1 MNIISQFLKKSK
13 LLPILALLFFTF
25 LIYFS
30 VLDHGFINTWDDD
43 VYVTSNEAVKGFSF
57 NHIEAAFTKFY
68 SGNYAPIQILSYM
81 LDYSLWGLNAGGFL
95 FSNILYH
102 AVNGLLFYYLLI
114 RIYQSRRLAFIASF
128 IFLCHPVQVESVA
141 WVSQRKNLLAMIF
154 FLTSIHAYLSYAD
167 GGIVKGKS
175 YYVASISAFIA
186 SLLSKAITVIMVPV
200 LLLYDHCFATKSTWR
215 QRIVDKLPFVL
226 ATIIISLLTYISQT
240 PGRGPYFG
248 GSPLA
253 TAYTMLPI
261 FVRYLR
267 MVVWPTGLCA
277 SYTLPIRTAV
287 DLHVISSAAF
297 FVVLLTGS
305 VYVYRV
311 RRDLF
316 FWFVLFFI
324 GLIPVSQVIPIL
336 TLINDRY
343 LYFPMIGASVCLSAV
358 SLKVIDTAKP
368 IIKVASL
375 CGLLIIL
382 VAMSYLTVI
391 QAKVWESSITLWSDV
406 TSKYPDD
413 SDAWNALGDA
423 YMEDGDHGAALT
435 AYKSTI
441 SACDRLANCQYY
453 EPTFDKIG
461 SLYVEKGKM
470 LEAKEYFTGIIST
483 NRNYPGAVNQLAKI
497 NYILNYNNGMSNK

>member
-1 MNIISQFLKKSK
+1 MIDISQFLKKSN
-13 LLPILALLFFTF
+13 LLPILALLLVTF
-25 LIYFS
+25 SIYS
-30 VLDHGFINTWDDD
+30 NVLDHSFINTWDDD
-43 VYVTSNEAVKGFSF
+43 VYVTANEAVKGFSY

-95 FSNILYH
+95 FFNILYH
-102 AVNGLLFYYLLI
+102 AVNGILFYYLLI
-114 RIYQSRRLAFIASF
+114 RIYQSRRLAFLASF

-154 FLTSIHAYLSYAD
+154 FLASFHAYLSYAD
-167 GGIVKGKS
+167 RGIIKGKN
-175 YYVASISAFIA
+175 YYFASLSAFIA
-186 SLLSKAITVIMVPV
+186 SLLSKAITVIMAPV
-200 LLLYDHCFATKSTWR
+200 LLLYDHCFATRSTWK

-267 MVVWPTGLCA
+267 MVVWPTDLCA

-287 DLHVISSAAF
+287 DLHALSSAAF
-297 FVVLLTGS
+297 FIVLFAGS
-305 VYVYRV
+305 ACLYRF

-316 FWFVLFFI
+316 FWFALFFI

-336 TLINDRY
+336 TLMNDRY
-343 LYFPMIGASVCLSAV
+343 LYFPMIGSSVCLSV
-358 SLKVIDTAKP
+358 ISLKVIDTAKP
-368 IIKVASL
+368 IFKVVSL
-375 CGLLIIL
+375 CGLLVIM
-382 VAMSYLTVI
+382 VAMSYLTVM
-391 QAKVWESSITLWSDV
+391 QVKVWESSITLWSDV

-423 YMEDGDHGAALT
+423 YLEDGDHGAALT

-461 SLYVEKGKM
+461 SLYVEKGKI

-483 NRNYPGAVNQLAKI
+483 KRNYPGAINQLDKV
-497 NYILNYNNGMSNK
+497 NYILNYNNSMGHR